1 MDNTVRLWDLPA
13 GKEIARLEGH
23 RGWVLSVAFSPD
35 GRRLVSGGLDTTALV
50 WDVSRFRHRTA
61 PQATLSATDRDQCL
75 GDLGGDAASGQR
87 ALGRLLSSQKDP
99 VKLLRDR
106 VKPAERPAPTRPP
119 PLTHGPT
126 THPSPTLHTA

>member
-61 PQATLSATDRDQCL
+61 PQATLSAANRDQCWS
-75 GDLGGDAASGQR
+75 DLGGDAASGQR
-87 ALGRLLSSQKDP
+87 ALGKLLSSQKDAA
-99 VKLLRDR
+99 KLLRAR
-106 VKPAERPAPTRPP
+106 VKPPA
-119 PLTHGPT
+119 GP
-126 THPSPTLHTA
+126 HPNRLPTLLSGPNT